1 MANLSQ
7 PDIESTLDN
16 IRDILDKGNVDE
28 AIRLLEQLKQS
39 DQVDVFDELDVEDQ
53 AELLPRLDPDQSA
66 DLLAELDQEDQAEI
80 ADRIDDHS
88 LSRILDEME
97 PDDAADVIGDLSQ
110 ERQISVLARMTEAD
124 DVRPLLIHPD
134 DSAGGL
140 MTTSFITLRPGMT
153 VQAAIEAMREWQPDT
168 EVTYYLFVV
177 DRDRKL
183 VGVVSLRKLIASQ
196 PARLIS
202 EIMDTNVISVPAG
215 TDQEECANQLD
226 EHDLLALP
234 VVDNDNVLLGVIT
247 VDDLIEVIQ
256 DEATEDVYRLGGVP
270 DQDYPL
276 SPVGLSIRRRMP
288 WLYINMATAFFAA
301 WVVSQFQDTIA
312 QVAILAA
319 LQSIVAGQGGNAG
332 TQVITIMV
340 RGIALGEITR
350 SNAMRVLGKE
360 ALQGLLQGI
369 LLAIVVGLGVAV
381 WQGNPILGLVIGIA
395 MIGNQTVAGLAGAA
409 VPIVL
414 KAIKVDPA
422 LASSV
427 IVTAFTDTTGFAF
440 ALGLATLLL
449 QYLR

>member
-215 TDQEECANQLD
+215 TDQEECANLLD

-369 LLAIVVGLGVAV
+369 LLAIVVGAGVAI

-449 QYLR
+449 NYLR